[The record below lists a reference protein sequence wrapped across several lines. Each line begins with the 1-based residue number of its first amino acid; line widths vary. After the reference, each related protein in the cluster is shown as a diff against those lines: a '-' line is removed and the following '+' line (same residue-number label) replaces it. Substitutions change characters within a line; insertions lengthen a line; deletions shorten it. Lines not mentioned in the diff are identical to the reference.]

1 MDGRAA
7 KGIAFAMPVSI
18 AGWMAIFA
26 AINGLSHLIA
36 DRF

>member
-18 AGWMAIFA
+18 AGWLLIIAVANALLRLFA
-26 AINGLSHLIA
+26 Q
-36 DRF
+36 

>member
-18 AGWMAIFA
+18 AGWMVIIAVA
-26 AINGLSHLIA
+26 NALLHGLA
-36 DRF
+36 Q

>member
-18 AGWMAIFA
+18 AGW
-26 AINGLSHLIA
+26 LLIIA
-36 DRF
+36 VANALLRLLAQ